1 MDILRQLWSAW
12 LGSTVFEQLPPAL
25 QQPPGLWLIP
35 LLTSVLLLGLVWL
48 GVRRVVGSSGA
59 SAYSA
64 RELLRE
70 ARRKEREGD
79 SLEAGRAF
87 EALGK
92 HRKALKVYRRGE
104 HHEERALLLLRLA
117 RRKEAK
123 AAARDGGEWR
133 LYGELC
139 QEDGDL
145 EEAAVAYERAGQAFL
160 AGQCYAELERSVEA
174 ARCYLAAGLEAEV
187 VRLLKD
193 AEGPEPAELLDQAI
207 RASLRQMGGSG
218 LSLELQEAVQRGVQ
232 LWLSLGQPK
241 KAFQLAVDSD
251 RLKLAV
257 PVARDYLEPSV
268 EAAEL
273 CARAGAHR
281 VAADIYGRLGE
292 EHLEA
297 QQRAEDAVRRDQR
310 QEAAEWLEKAED
322 WAAAADHWAALGQSA
337 RAAKLFAR
345 AGDPVSAAQLQPVH
359 TEPSGMASVD
369 AADARTSG
377 LEGPGAQPWLTQAHL
392 SDLEQELATRAASP
406 VLGSDPF
413 APTIPSAALGLDVG
427 GKPLDGE
434 ATAVAGLPTPSLSE
448 SSLPTSS
455 VPRSGPPDV
464 PRVTVPTDLT
474 PKPLGPAAPKPAA
487 TVPISDPSGDGEAR
501 YRLGKELGRGGMG
514 VVYEAEDL
522 VLQRPVA
529 LKILPEHMLGVEV
542 EPESLLAEARA
553 AARLSHPNIVQVYDA
568 GRRGRGFF
576 VVMELIRGQSL
587 DKILED
593 RQITVAGALR
603 IGLQICAALDHA
615 HGRHIVHRD
624 LKPSN
629 LMWSEERVLKL
640 ADFGLARAFEA
651 SQGRVVTQPAG
662 TPSYMAPEQIR
673 GEGVSPQADI
683 YSFGCVL
690 FELLCRESVFGTGP
704 PSFHHHLA
712 SVPRDPRGLR
722 PEVPDPLADLIL
734 SCLAKDPSERPRSAA
749 DLGRELAAILKTL
762 G

>member
-1 MDILRQLWSAW
+1 MDIVRRLWAAW
-12 LGSTVFEQLPPAL
+12 LSSSIFELLPSAL
-25 QQPPGLWLIP
+25 QQPPGVWLIP
-35 LLTSVLLLGLVWL
+35 VVGVSLILSLCWL
-48 GVRRVVGSSGA
+48 AVRRLIGGSGA
-59 SAYSA
+59 SAYSS
-64 RELLRE
+64 RELLRQ
-70 ARRKEREGD
+70 ARRQEREGD
-79 SLEAGRAF
+79 LQEAGQAY

-92 HRKALKVYRRGE
+92 HRRALKIYRQGA
-104 HHEERALLLLRLA
+104 HHEERALLLLRLG

-123 AAARDGGEWR
+123 LAARDGGEWR

-160 AGQCYAELERSVEA
+160 AGQCYAELDRAVDA

-187 VRLLKD
+187 VRLLKE
-193 AEGPEPAELLDQAI
+193 AEGPEPTELLDQAI

-232 LWLSLGQPK
+232 LWLSLGQPQ
-241 KAFQLAVDSD
+241 KAFRLAVDSD

-281 VAADIYGRLGE
+281 VAADIYARLGE
-292 EHLEA
+292 EQLEA
-297 QQRAEDAVRRDQR
+297 RQRAEDAVRRDQR
-310 QEAAEWLEKAED
+310 REAAEWLEKAED
-322 WAAAADHWAALGQSA
+322 WAGAADHWAGIGESA
-337 RAAKLFAR
+337 RAAELFAR
-345 AGDPVSAAQLQPVH
+345 AGDPISAAQLQPVPM
-359 TEPSGMASVD
+359 EPTSVHALD
-369 AADARTSG
+369 AGISNIDA
-377 LEGPGAQPWLTQAHL
+377 PAAQPWLTQAHL
-392 SDLEQELATRAASP
+392 SDLEQELATRAPSP
-406 VLGSDPF
+406 SLSPATGSDPL
-413 APTIPSAALGLDVG
+413 APTVPSAALGLGPG
-427 GKPLDGE
+427 GQPIEGE
-434 ATAVAGLPTPSLSE
+434 ATAVAGLPTPG
-448 SSLPTSS
+448 LPTPGLSAGGA
-455 VPRSGPPDV
+455 PGV
-464 PRVTVPTDLT
+464 PRVTVPTDFT
-474 PKPLGPAAPKPAA
+474 PRPPHPAA
-487 TVPISDPSGDGEAR
+487 TIPFSEPPGDSEAR
-501 YRLGKELGRGGMG
+501 YRLGEELGRGGMG
-514 VVYEAEDL
+514 VVYVAEDL

-529 LKILPEHMLGVEV
+529 FKVLPEHMLGVEV

-576 VVMELIRGQSL
+576 VVMELVRGQSL
-587 DKILED
+587 DKILEN

-615 HGRHIVHRD
+615 HGRQIIHRD

-629 LMWSEERVLKL
+629 LIWSEERVVKL

-673 GEGVSPQADI
+673 GEGVSPLADI

-704 PSFHHHLA
+704 PSFHHHLT

-734 SCLAKDPSERPRSAA
+734 SCLAKDTSERPRSASE
-749 DLGRELAAILKTL
+749 LGRELAAILKTL
-762 G
+762 V